1 MSVKRAISWKKT
13 GKRALKEREVR
24 RAFFR
29 HVSPFIPRRQMEF
42 SVLQTSGSRYALQL
56 LAGSC
61 SDSLGALE
69 KTSQLV
75 PTTTESVFAPDSVIA
90 VRERGIWWEGGV
102 DLLLPPMSLSSITTF
117 SEMTGEWKLRGTRW
131 ISDTSCSFVTVGAL
145 VPVKWRP
152 E

>member
-42 SVLQTSGSRYALQL
+42 SVLQTSGSRYTLQL

-61 SDSLGALE
+61 SDFLAALE
-69 KTSQLV
+69 
-75 PTTTESVFAPDSVIA
+75 
-90 VRERGIWWEGGV
+90 
-102 DLLLPPMSLSSITTF
+102 
-117 SEMTGEWKLRGTRW
+117 
-131 ISDTSCSFVTVGAL
+131 
-145 VPVKWRP
+145 
-152 E
+152 